1 MEIIIILVVVAFV
14 GYAIYESNN
23 KSDSS
28 SSVAPVS
35 APKPVK
41 RKVAPKKVVPP
52 VAELKTMTKQQLVE
66 FADKDNIKVVKSKT
80 KADIIRTISSVK

>member
-1 MEIIIILVVVAFV
+1 MEYLIGSVVLGVL
-14 GYAIYESNN
+14 GYAIYESLN

-35 APKPVK
+35 APSPVK
-41 RKVAPKKVVPP
+41 RKVAPKKVVPQ

-66 FADKDNIKVVKSKT
+66 FADKNNIKVVKSKT
-80 KADIIRTISSVK
+80 KADIIRTISSAK